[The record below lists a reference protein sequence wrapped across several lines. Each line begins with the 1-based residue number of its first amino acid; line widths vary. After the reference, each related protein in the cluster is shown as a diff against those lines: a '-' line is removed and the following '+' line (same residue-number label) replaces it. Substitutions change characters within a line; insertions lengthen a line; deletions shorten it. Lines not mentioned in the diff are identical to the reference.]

1 MLAPEAR
8 PVPSALAPLC
18 CCWAPALAAALSLLP
33 LLLAILWLL
42 CNRPKED
49 VAPLA
54 APETEE
60 ATMWILML
68 LDPTGIRHA
77 VEVMSSEWSIESIV
91 TKATEATGIQPD
103 DMVLKF
109 GGRELQAGKKL
120 TSYGVQHGSEIQI
133 QAKAGHAVQTRQ
145 VRRAAARKE
154 LKAKSGRQSI

>member
-1 MLAPEAR
+1 
-8 PVPSALAPLC
+8 
-18 CCWAPALAAALSLLP
+18 
-33 LLLAILWLL
+33 
-42 CNRPKED
+42 
-49 VAPLA
+49 
-54 APETEE
+54 
-60 ATMWILML
+60 MWILML

-133 QAKAGHAVQTRQ
+133 QAKAGRWKTRPTWRPMRAPRHPAL
-145 VRRAAARKE
+145 RR
-154 LKAKSGRQSI
+154 